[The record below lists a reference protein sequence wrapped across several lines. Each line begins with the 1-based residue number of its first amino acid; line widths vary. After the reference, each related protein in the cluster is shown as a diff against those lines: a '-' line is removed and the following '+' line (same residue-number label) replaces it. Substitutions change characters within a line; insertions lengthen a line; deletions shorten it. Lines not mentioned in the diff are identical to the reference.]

1 MTHIVRTHRVEN
13 RLSKAVSTSGGATI
27 GEALERARRAVEE
40 VRDEVMVA
48 LDAKIAEIDTVT
60 MPANFD
66 GSATT
71 MARVYTLANEILSEA
86 GAFGLM
92 ELSEAGRSLCELT
105 ANWRDGG
112 IDAQPVRV
120 HVTAMKSLR
129 RADIASDSSLRTAVV
144 EGLRAVT
151 AKLSAQ
157 ARAAAA
163 AAR

>member
-13 RLSKAVSTSGGATI
+13 RLAKAVSTSGGVTI
-27 GEALERARRAVEE
+27 GEALQRAKLGVEQ

-66 GSATT
+66 GTAAT
-71 MARVYTLANEILSEA
+71 MARVYMLANEVLNEA
-86 GAFGLM
+86 GAFDLS

-112 IDAQPVRV
+112 IDVQPVRV
-120 HVTAMKSLR
+120 HVIAMKSLR
-129 RADIASDSSLRTAVV
+129 RPDIAGDSSLRTAVV

-157 ARAAAA
+157 ARVAAAP
-163 AAR
+163 AR